1 MGTGESLALERAP
14 GIAVRQTPSL
24 QDISAIAPDLLEPG
38 SSLVFPKD
46 SRSKYISGVQ
56 CAAQAF
62 GSGLRQRKPQVQRD
76 GTDMS
81 HSSSAPRRAQ
91 NSSSHSLR
99 LLPALPSRQCPPRA
113 GSQGW
118 SFSWAASMW
127 TSGRLSSSL
136 ALQEPQSRAH
146 ILSILKHSPSGP

>member
-1 MGTGESLALERAP
+1 MSPHHPAPQCLLSTHWCWSSSAQPRLPGDSAGVGGSDASQLTMAQLDMVVMRGKLRGWGGHKRESCTRE
-14 GIAVRQTPSL
+14 TPSL

-81 HSSSAPRRAQ
+81 HSSSAPRRSQ
-91 NSSSHSLR
+91 NSSPQQPS
-99 LLPALPSRQCPPRA
+99 PASRSA
-113 GSQGW
+113 
-118 SFSWAASMW
+118 F
-127 TSGRLSSSL
+127 
-136 ALQEPQSRAH
+136 
-146 ILSILKHSPSGP
+146 